1 MGSNENETKVSV
13 EGIKSDEVGIS
24 QREDELEIIE
34 QPESAEVKLRCLNQL
49 ARKIYVMRVLND
61 FKKCQKIFLFIFRVS
76 ILIVKQVDIIKMIL
90 PRRDH

>member
-1 MGSNENETKVSV
+1 MGSNENETKVSA
-13 EGIKSDEVGIS
+13 EAIKSDEVGIS

-49 ARKIYVMRVLND
+49 ARKIY
-61 FKKCQKIFLFIFRVS
+61 CVS
-76 ILIVKQVDIIKMIL
+76 ILIVKQVDIIKKIL